1 MLYALLMSTAPVLI
15 RDPGTALHRQIFLVL
30 RDGITQGTYA
40 AGTALPT
47 EEALVATFGVA
58 RATVRRA
65 LADLEGEGLVQ
76 RRHGRGT
83 FVREDLSTSAGMTT
97 LSYIDNLR
105 QTAQTSSV
113 RVLSLETGRPPRS
126 VGSALGL
133 PDGDKAVCAI
143 RLRVAGETP
152 LMVTEAW
159 VPLDIGSRITTAALK
174 KRAMYEVLI
183 DQGIEFGRVVQKISA
198 EAADPR
204 KAGLL
209 DCEVGTALIRL
220 TRLLHDREGRP
231 VQHLLAHLMPQH
243 SEIVME
249 IPAEEINTMS
259 AGHIVHDH
267 AVMRAA
273 SGRPATKSKA

>member
-1 MLYALLMSTAPVLI
+1 MNSIPALI

-47 EEALVATFGVA
+47 EETLVETFGVA

-65 LADLEGEGLVQ
+65 LADLETEGLVQ

-83 FVREDLSTSAGMTT
+83 FVRDDLQAAAGMTT
-97 LSYIDNLR
+97 LSYIDDLR
-105 QTAQTSSV
+105 HTAQTSSV
-113 RVLSLETGRPPRS
+113 RVLSLETTTPPKWLSS
-126 VGSALGL
+126 VLKIPNGE
-133 PDGDKAVCAI
+133 KAVRAS

-159 VPLDIGSRITTAALK
+159 VPLDIGSRITVAALK

-183 DQGIEFGRVVQKISA
+183 DHGVEFGRVVQKISA

-209 DCEVGTALIRL
+209 NCEVGTPLIRL
-220 TRLLHDREGRP
+220 TRLLHDRAGRP
-231 VQHLLAHLMPQH
+231 VQHLLAHLTPQH
-243 SEIVME
+243 SEILMD
-249 IPAEEINTMS
+249 IPADEINTMS
-259 AGHIVHDH
+259 AGHIVHDP
-267 AVMRAA
+267 AVMQTAGRRAA
-273 SGRPATKSKA
+273 GRSKA

>member
-1 MLYALLMSTAPVLI
+1 MNITPALI

-47 EEALVATFGVA
+47 EETLVATFGVA

-65 LADLEGEGLVQ
+65 LADLETEGFVQ

-83 FVREDLSTSAGMTT
+83 FVREDLRTAAGMTN
-97 LSYIDNLR
+97 LSYIDDLR
-105 QTAQTSSV
+105 HTAQTSSV
-113 RVLSLETGRPPRS
+113 RVLSLETTQPPQWVAS
-126 VGSALGL
+126 VLNL
-133 PDGDKAVCAI
+133 PEDEKAVRAG

-159 VPLDIGSRITTAALK
+159 VPLDIGSRITAAALK
-174 KRAMYEVLI
+174 KRAMYEVLM
-183 DQGIEFGRVVQKISA
+183 DQGVQFGRVVQKISA

-209 DCEVGTALIRL
+209 NCEVGTALIRL

-231 VQHLLAHLMPQH
+231 VQYLLAHLTPQH

-249 IPAEEINTMS
+249 IPADAINTMS
-259 AGHIVHDH
+259 AGHIAHDP
-267 AVMRAA
+267 AVMRSG
-273 SGRPATKSKA
+273 SGRAPGRSRA

>member
-1 MLYALLMSTAPVLI
+1 MNSLPALV

-47 EEALVATFGVA
+47 EETLVATFGVA

-65 LADLEGEGLVQ
+65 LADLETEGLVQ

-83 FVREDLSTSAGMTT
+83 FVREDLKTAAGMTT
-97 LSYIDNLR
+97 LSYIDDLR
-105 QTAQTSSV
+105 HTAQISSV
-113 RVLSLETGRPPRS
+113 RVLSLETTTPPRWVTS
-126 VGSALGL
+126 VLNI
-133 PDGDKAVCAI
+133 PEQEKAVRAT
-143 RLRVAGETP
+143 RLRVAGDIP

-159 VPLDIGSRITTAALK
+159 VPLDIGSRITVAALK

-183 DQGIEFGRVVQKISA
+183 DQGVEFGRVVQKISA

-209 DCEVGTALIRL
+209 NCEVGTALIRL
-220 TRLLHDREGRP
+220 TRLMHDREGRP
-231 VQHLLAHLMPQH
+231 VEHLVAHLTPQH
-243 SEIVME
+243 SEIVMD
-249 IPAEEINTMS
+249 IPADEINTMS
-259 AGHIVHDH
+259 AGHIVHDP
-267 AVMRAA
+267 AAMRAA
-273 SGRPATKSKA
+273 GGRAAMRSKA

>member
-1 MLYALLMSTAPVLI
+1 MDITPALI

-30 RDGITQGTYA
+30 RDGITQGTFA

-65 LADLEGEGLVQ
+65 LAELETEGLVQ

-83 FVREDLSTSAGMTT
+83 FVRDDLRTAASMTN
-97 LSYIDNLR
+97 LSYIDDLR
-105 QTAQTSSV
+105 HTAQTSSV
-113 RVLSLETGRPPRS
+113 RVLSLETTQPPPWVAS
-126 VGSALGL
+126 VLKL
-133 PDGDKAVCAI
+133 PEGEKAVRAG

-159 VPLDIGSRITTAALK
+159 VPLEIGSRITTSALK
-174 KRAMYEVLI
+174 KRAMYEVLM
-183 DQGIEFGRVVQKISA
+183 DQGVQFGRVVQKISA

-204 KAGLL
+204 KAGMLN
-209 DCEVGTALIRL
+209 CEVGTALIRL

-231 VQHLLAHLMPQH
+231 VQYLLAHLTPKY

-249 IPAEEINTMS
+249 IPADAIDTMS
-259 AGHIVHDH
+259 AGHIVHDP
-267 AVMRAA
+267 AVTRPASSRAA
-273 SGRPATKSKA
+273 GRQRV

>member
-1 MLYALLMSTAPVLI
+1 MDSVPALI

-30 RDGITQGTYA
+30 RDGITQGTYP

-65 LADLEGEGLVQ
+65 LADLETEGLVQ

-83 FVREDLSTSAGMTT
+83 FVRDDLQGSAGMTT
-97 LSYIDNLR
+97 LSYIDDLR
-105 QTAQTSSV
+105 HTAQTSSV
-113 RVLSLETGRPPRS
+113 RVLSLETTHPPRWVSS
-126 VGSALGL
+126 VLNL
-133 PDGDKAVCAI
+133 PQGEKAVRAS

-159 VPLDIGSRITTAALK
+159 VPLDIGSRITAKALQ

-183 DQGIEFGRVVQKISA
+183 DQGVEFGRVVQKISA
-198 EAADPR
+198 EAPDPP

-209 DCEVGTALIRL
+209 HCEVGTALIRL

-231 VQHLLAHLMPQH
+231 VQHLLAHLTPQH

-249 IPAEEINTMS
+249 IPADAINTMS
-259 AGHIVHDH
+259 AGHIVHDP
-267 AVMRAA
+267 AVMRTVA
-273 SGRPATKSKA
+273 SRATGRSKA